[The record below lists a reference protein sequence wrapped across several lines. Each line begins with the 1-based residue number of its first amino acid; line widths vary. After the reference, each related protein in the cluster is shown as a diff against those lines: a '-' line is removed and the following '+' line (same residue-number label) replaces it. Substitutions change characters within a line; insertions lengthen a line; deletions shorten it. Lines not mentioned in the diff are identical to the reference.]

1 MQSPKTPQSPW
12 NQIRRRR
19 RRRMYY
25 CRGPSKEQAGTV
37 PTYTRPMYATVV
49 NVPVAVVAR
58 TSQTAE
64 QPSATAPTSDQSPF
78 DRSAWGIIGDR
89 HQKTFVCC
97 EQTEH
102 PSLQVFALWTESLDS
117 SHSSGDHLSVGA
129 THCLIRHRLLAG
141 ESTDE
146 VWAYGLPSGVLSRAS
161 GSCDPAHGYAPR
173 AEVTWYLYPTKDAA
187 GPVCI
192 PNGTGQ
198 GATIPPGCDPPPTR
212 PPTMDSTVG
221 GGYCEVSR
229 PFVFATLSLKRPQ
242 TVKVPISWVLPASGC
257 SNTAA
262 SLFLFPPGFCLK
274 TMKNRS
280 TDLLATQD
288 LEQSPPNHELSE
300 SHYHDIRRRFG
311 VNIALGTQY
320 LIASEWPSISCI
332 STCNFDAKYARSTV
346 CNSKDVGEHV
356 VQGLVLYH
364 WCIYSVFLT
373 HTCRQRCYPIKLP
386 AQDRLNDSQQ
396 QFWLDLLR
404 YNYRAC
410 PSDPAAVATRYSEL
424 FHSFSTQ
431 THGQDYPSYTPPV
444 RSLKPQPSV
453 VPLDLPV
460 TRAIA
465 SVAILCS
472 TLL

>member
-1 MQSPKTPQSPW
+1 MRMNRLGSKYIDSLAGHKRGPSGPSTVPSHLTNFTPNLTHTLDDAQWHVQQNRDLGGGHVESLRKPWRGGKEDVRGLDVSVTSLISYATRRISRARDAIVLWVQSPSRYDEFFENDQKALKMEIFDPRLRYCKWLLKYGDGHGRGVIGSAYNIAREKFQGMGRRCHAADRERMKPPRPNRSTRLRIVRT
-12 NQIRRRR
+12 QIRR
-19 RRRMYY
+19 YT
-25 CRGPSKEQAGTV
+25 PSV
-37 PTYTRPMYATVV
+37 LSNRATVESELDL
-49 NVPVAVVAR
+49 PERGQPTQRPKGMRGCRAVADKAGNRDV
-58 TSQTAE
+58 T
-64 QPSATAPTSDQSPF
+64 
-78 DRSAWGIIGDR
+78 
-89 HQKTFVCC
+89 
-97 EQTEH
+97 
-102 PSLQVFALWTESLDS
+102 
-117 SHSSGDHLSVGA
+117 
-129 THCLIRHRLLAG
+129 LLPAI
-141 ESTDE
+141 
-146 VWAYGLPSGVLSRAS
+146 VLS
-161 GSCDPAHGYAPR
+161 
-173 AEVTWYLYPTKDAA
+173 
-187 GPVCI
+187 
-192 PNGTGQ
+192 
-198 GATIPPGCDPPPTR
+198 
-212 PPTMDSTVG
+212 
-221 GGYCEVSR
+221 
-229 PFVFATLSLKRPQ
+229 
-242 TVKVPISWVLPASGC
+242 

-262 SLFLFPPGFCLK
+262 SLFLFPPEFCLK

-311 VNIALGTQY
+311 VDIALGTQY

-386 AQDRLNDSQQ
+386 AQDRLNDSRQ